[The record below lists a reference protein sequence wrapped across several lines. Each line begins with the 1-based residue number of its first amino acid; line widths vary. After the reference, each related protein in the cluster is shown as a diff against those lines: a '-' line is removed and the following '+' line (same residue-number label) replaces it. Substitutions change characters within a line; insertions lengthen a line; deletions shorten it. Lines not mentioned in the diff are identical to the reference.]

1 MLALRSIFDR
11 DKFRK
16 AESVQDGEETRIYLN
31 FTQNFK
37 IFVSAICSFKHWTT
51 RGTLPAL
58 VLRRPVVSWHISLT
72 TSAVKILR

>member
-16 AESVQDGEETRIYLN
+16 AESVQDGEEQDLFELYTKFQDIRECYLLFQALDN
-31 FTQNFK
+31 PWD
-37 IFVSAICSFKHWTT
+37 SASI
-51 RGTLPAL
+51 GTEKTSSQ
-58 VLRRPVVSWHISLT
+58 RHISLT